1 MNDKQYSKSE
11 STDTQ
16 ANKRGSPEA
25 DWSILSCGRGVGF
38 FFPVKTHKANIL
50 NFANHRVSIMTNQ
63 LFFVVR

>member
-1 MNDKQYSKSE
+1 MSDNQHSKSE

-38 FFPVKTHKANIL
+38 FFSCEDPQSKYFKL
-50 NFANHRVSIMTNQ
+50 CQS
-63 LFFVVR
+63 